1 MEPEFKMHAHDQSDW
16 DHLVSLLPP
25 QWESKSHELNAIRR
39 LRGFSSPEALLRTL
53 MIHLLD
59 GQSLRETAV
68 IARESRIADV
78 SDVAL
83 LKRLNSCGEW
93 FRWLAVACREN
104 REFDPQPLNI
114 HPFRFIL
121 VDATHVSEPGATGAD
136 WRIHYA
142 FDLSTLECADL
153 KVTNERV
160 GETFKNF
167 AIQPGTVYMGDRGYW
182 QNQGLAY
189 LRSRGAHA
197 MVRMG
202 SQSRN
207 IYTLDHQAF
216 DLRAKLKKLRGKNV
230 GEWAVL
236 LPLKEG
242 YCEGRICAVRKSK
255 AAISEAEKQVRA
267 VCRRKQRPVS
277 DRALEAS
284 HYICI
289 FTTVPAHELPAEAVL
304 EAYRRRWQIELCFK
318 RMKSLLGLG
327 HLPKQDPG
335 GAKAWIH
342 GKLFCAMLIERLIS
356 YADSFSPWGYALR
369 AK

>member
-1 MEPEFKMHAHDQSDW
+1 MESEFEFTAHDQSDW
-16 DHLVSLLPP
+16 AHLVSLLPP
-25 QWESKSHELNAIRR
+25 HWEAKSHELKALRR
-39 LRGFSSPEALLRTL
+39 LRGFATPEALLRTL

-59 GQSLRETAV
+59 GLSLRETV
-68 IARESRIADV
+68 VRAREGKVADV

-104 REFDPQPLNI
+104 REFEGPPTCS
-114 HPFRFIL
+114 PFRFIL
-121 VDATHVSEPGATGAD
+121 VDATHVSEPGATGTD

-142 FDLSTLECADL
+142 FDLNTLECADL
-153 KVTNERV
+153 KVTDQKV

-167 AIQPGTVYMGDRGYW
+167 AIQPGAVYMGDRGYW

-189 LRSRGAHA
+189 LKSRGAHA

-202 SQSRN
+202 SQARN
-207 IYTLDHQAF
+207 IFKPDDQSF
-216 DLRAKLKKLRGKNV
+216 DLRAKLRKLKGQGIGDWPVK
-230 GEWAVL
+230 
-236 LPLKEG
+236 LPLEEG

-255 AAISEAEKQVRA
+255 AAIREGEKHVRSVCRKKQRA
-267 VCRRKQRPVS
+267 VSEK
-277 DRALEAS
+277 ALEAS
-284 HYICI
+284 RYICI
-289 FTTVPAHELPAEAVL
+289 FTTVPAHELPAELVL

-318 RMKSLLGLG
+318 RLKSLLGLG
-327 HLPKQDPG
+327 HLPKQDPQ

-369 AK
+369 TR